1 MSISSKLVHNFS
13 AGPSALPK
21 KVIEIIKTDFPNWNE
36 SGMSIIEVSHR
47 SKEFVEIALQAEK
60 NLRKLLD
67 IPDNYHVLFLQ
78 GGASLQFSM
87 IPMNL
92 SKSDSSVD
100 YAVTGSWGKK
110 AVAEAKKFTKVNIE
124 CDSHASDYTSIIDEE
139 EWIKS
144 EEADYVHITSNE
156 TIAGVEYHFDP
167 ETNEVPLIT
176 DASSTLLSRSLDVDR
191 YGLIYAGAQKNIG
204 PAGLTIVIIKSSLIK
219 NNKAKIPAI
228 LDYRNY
234 IEKQSMYNTPPVF
247 SWYVAG
253 LVFEYL
259 INLGGLEVVEKTNIK
274 KSNLL
279 YDFIDSSDFYSNPV
293 EKSCRS
299 RMNIPFLLKDK
310 ELENTFLIDSHNAGL
325 ANLKGH
331 RSVGGMRAS
340 IYNAIEVEAVQD
352 LISFMKDFEQKYG

>member
-1 MSISSKLVHNFS
+1 
-13 AGPSALPK
+13 
-21 KVIEIIKTDFPNWNE
+21 
-36 SGMSIIEVSHR
+36 MSIIEISHR
-47 SKEFVEIALQAEK
+47 SKEFVEVTLQAEK
-60 NLRKLLD
+60 NLRKLLN
-67 IPDNYHVLFLQ
+67 IPGNYHVLFLQ

-110 AVAEAKKFTKVNIE
+110 AVAEAKKFTKGNIVF
-124 CDSHASDYTSIIDEE
+124 DSHASDYTSIIDEE

>member
-1 MSISSKLVHNFS
+1 MSISSRLVHNFS

-47 SKEFVEIALQAEK
+47 SKEFAEVALQAEK
-60 NLRKLLD
+60 NLRKLLN

-92 SKSDSSVD
+92 SKSDSIVD

-110 AVAEAKKFTKVNIE
+110 AVAEAKKFTRVNIV
-124 CDSHASDYTSIIDEE
+124 CDSYASNYTSIINEE

-156 TIAGVEYHFDP
+156 TIAGVEYHFNP
-167 ETNEVPLIT
+167 ETNGVPLIT
-176 DASSTLLSRSLDVDR
+176 DASSTLLSRPIDVDR

-204 PAGLTIVIIKSSLIK
+204 PAGLTIVIIKNSLIK
-219 NNKAKIPAI
+219 NNKAKIPAM

-259 INLGGLEVVEKTNIK
+259 INLGGLEVIEKINIK

-279 YDFIDSSDFYSNPV
+279 YDYIDNSDFYSNPV
-293 EKSCRS
+293 EKSSRS
-299 RMNIPFLLKDK
+299 RMNIPFLLNDKD
-310 ELENTFLIDSHNAGL
+310 LENTFLIDSLNAGL

-340 IYNAIEVEAVQD
+340 IYNAIELEAVQE
-352 LISFMKDFEQKYG
+352 LISFMKEFEQKYG

>member
-21 KVIEIIKTDFPNWNE
+21 KVIEIIKTDFPNWNQ

-47 SKEFVEIALQAEK
+47 SKEFVGVALKAEK
-60 NLRKLLD
+60 NLRKLLN

-92 SKSDSSVD
+92 SKSDSIVD
-100 YAVTGSWGKK
+100 YAITGFWGKK
-110 AVAEAKKFTKVNIE
+110 AVAEAKKFTNVNIV
-124 CDSHASDYTSIIDEE
+124 CDSCTSGYTSIINEKD
-139 EWIKS
+139 WIKS
-144 EEADYVHITSNE
+144 GEADYVHITSNE

-167 ETNEVPLIT
+167 ETNGVPLIT
-176 DASSTLLSRSLDVDR
+176 DASSTLLSRTLDVDR
-191 YGLIYAGAQKNIG
+191 YGLIYAGAQKNMG
-204 PAGLTIVIIKSSLIK
+204 PAGLTIVIIKNSLIK

-234 IEKQSMYNTPPVF
+234 IKKQSMYNTPPVF

-259 INLGGLEVVEKTNIK
+259 INLGGLEVVENTNIK

-279 YDFIDSSDFYSNPV
+279 YNFIDSSDFYSNPV
-293 EKSCRS
+293 EESCRS

-310 ELENTFLIDSHNAGL
+310 DLENIFIIDSLNAGL

>member
-1 MSISSKLVHNFS
+1 MTIPSKLVNNFS

-21 KVIEIIKTDFPNWNE
+21 KVIEIIKTDFPNWNK

-47 SKEFVEIALQAEK
+47 SKEFVDLALQAES
-60 NLRKLLD
+60 NLRKLLR

-100 YAVTGSWGKK
+100 YAITGSWGKK
-110 AVAEAKKFTKVNIE
+110 AATEAKKYTNVNII
-124 CDSHASDYTSIIDEE
+124 CDSCTSNYTSIITEE
-139 EWIKS
+139 EWKKS
-144 EEADYVHITSNE
+144 KEAEYVHITSNE

-167 ETNEVPLIT
+167 ETHGVPLIT
-176 DASSTLLSRSLDVDR
+176 DASSTLLSRSIDVAR

-219 NNKAKIPAI
+219 NNKTKIPAL

-259 INLGGLEVVEKTNIK
+259 INLGGLGVVENTNIK

-310 ELENTFLIDSHNAGL
+310 DLENTFLIESLNAGL

-340 IYNAIEVEAVQD
+340 IYNAIEVEAVQE
-352 LISFMKDFEQKYG
+352 LISFMKEFEQKYG

>member
-1 MSISSKLVHNFS
+1 MSISSRLVHNFS

-47 SKEFVEIALQAEK
+47 SKEFAEVALLAEK
-60 NLRKLLD
+60 NLRKLLN

-110 AVAEAKKFTKVNIE
+110 AVAEAKKFTKVNIV

-156 TIAGVEYHFDP
+156 TIAGVEYHFNP
-167 ETNEVPLIT
+167 ETNGVPLIT
-176 DASSTLLSRSLDVDR
+176 DASSTLLSRPIDVDR

-204 PAGLTIVIIKSSLIK
+204 PAGLTIVIIKNSLIK
-219 NNKAKIPAI
+219 NNKAKIPAM

-259 INLGGLEVVEKTNIK
+259 INLGGLDVIEKTNIK

-279 YDFIDSSDFYSNPV
+279 YDYIDSSDFYSNPV
-293 EKSCRS
+293 EKSSRS
-299 RMNIPFLLKDK
+299 RMNIPFLLNDKD
-310 ELENTFLIDSHNAGL
+310 LEDTFLIDSLNAGL

-340 IYNAIEVEAVQD
+340 IYNAIEMEAVQE
-352 LISFMKDFEQKYG
+352 LISFMKEFEQKYG

>member
-1 MSISSKLVHNFS
+1 MSISSRLVHNFS

-47 SKEFVEIALQAEK
+47 SKEFAEVALQAEK
-60 NLRKLLD
+60 NLRKLLN

-92 SKSDSSVD
+92 SKSDSIVD

-110 AVAEAKKFTKVNIE
+110 AVAEAKKFTRVNIV
-124 CDSHASDYTSIIDEE
+124 CDSYASNYTSIINEE

-156 TIAGVEYHFDP
+156 TIAGVEYHFNP
-167 ETNEVPLIT
+167 ETNGVPLIT
-176 DASSTLLSRSLDVDR
+176 DASSTLLSRPIDVDR

-204 PAGLTIVIIKSSLIK
+204 PAGLTIVIIKNSLIK
-219 NNKAKIPAI
+219 NNKAKIPAL

-234 IEKQSMYNTPPVF
+234 IEKESMYNTPPVF

-259 INLGGLEVVEKTNIK
+259 INLGGLEAVEKTNIK

-293 EKSCRS
+293 ENNCRS

-310 ELENTFLIDSHNAGL
+310 DLENTFLNESLNAGL

-340 IYNAIEVEAVQD
+340 IYNAIEVEAVQE
-352 LISFMKDFEQKYG
+352 LISFMKEFEQKYG

>member
-1 MSISSKLVHNFS
+1 MSISSRLVHNFS

-47 SKEFVEIALQAEK
+47 SKEFVEVALQAEK

-110 AVAEAKKFTKVNIE
+110 AVAEAKKFTKVNIV
-124 CDSHASDYTSIIDEE
+124 CDSCVSNYTSIINEE
-139 EWIKS
+139 EWKKN

-156 TIAGVEYHFDP
+156 TIAGVEYHFNP
-167 ETNEVPLIT
+167 ETNGVPLIT
-176 DASSTLLSRSLDVDR
+176 DASSTLLSRPIDVDR

-204 PAGLTIVIIKSSLIK
+204 PAGLTIVIIKNSLIK
-219 NNKAKIPAI
+219 NSKAKIPAM

-259 INLGGLEVVEKTNIK
+259 INLGGLEVIEKTNIK

-279 YDFIDSSDFYSNPV
+279 YDYIDNSDFYSNPV
-293 EKSCRS
+293 EKSSRS
-299 RMNIPFLLKDK
+299 RMNIPFLLNDKD
-310 ELENTFLIDSHNAGL
+310 LENTFLIDSLNAGL

-340 IYNAIEVEAVQD
+340 IYNAIKVEAVQE
-352 LISFMKDFEQKYG
+352 LISFMKEFEQKYG

>member
-1 MSISSKLVHNFS
+1 
-13 AGPSALPK
+13 
-21 KVIEIIKTDFPNWNE
+21 
-36 SGMSIIEVSHR
+36 MSIIEVSHR
-47 SKEFVEIALQAEK
+47 SKEFAEVALLAEK
-60 NLRKLLD
+60 NLRKLLN

-92 SKSDSSVD
+92 SKSDSIVD

-110 AVAEAKKFTKVNIE
+110 AVAEAKKFTKVNIV
-124 CDSHASDYTSIIDEE
+124 CDSCASNYTSIINEE

-156 TIAGVEYHFDP
+156 TIAGVEYHFNP
-167 ETNEVPLIT
+167 ETNGVPLIT
-176 DASSTLLSRSLDVDR
+176 DASSTLLSRPIDVDR

-204 PAGLTIVIIKSSLIK
+204 PAGLTIVIIKNSLIK
-219 NNKAKIPAI
+219 NNKAKIPAM

-259 INLGGLEVVEKTNIK
+259 INLGGLKVIEKTNIK

-279 YDFIDSSDFYSNPV
+279 YDYIDNSDFYSNPV
-293 EKSCRS
+293 EKSSRS
-299 RMNIPFLLKDK
+299 RMNIPFLLNDKD
-310 ELENTFLIDSHNAGL
+310 LENTFLIDSLNAGL

-340 IYNAIEVEAVQD
+340 IYNAIEVEAVQE
-352 LISFMKDFEQKYG
+352 LISFMKEFEQKYG

>member
-1 MSISSKLVHNFS
+1 MSISSRLVHNFS

-47 SKEFVEIALQAEK
+47 SKEFAEVALLAEK
-60 NLRKLLD
+60 NLRKLLN

-92 SKSDSSVD
+92 SNSDSTVD

-110 AVAEAKKFTKVNIE
+110 AVAEAKKFTKVNIV
-124 CDSHASDYTSIIDEE
+124 CDSCVSNYTSIINEE

-167 ETNEVPLIT
+167 ETNGVPLIT

-204 PAGLTIVIIKSSLIK
+204 PAGLTIVIIKNLSLIH
-219 NNKAKIPAI
+219 I
-228 LDYRNY
+228 
-234 IEKQSMYNTPPVF
+234 
-247 SWYVAG
+247 
-253 LVFEYL
+253 
-259 INLGGLEVVEKTNIK
+259 
-274 KSNLL
+274 
-279 YDFIDSSDFYSNPV
+279 
-293 EKSCRS
+293 
-299 RMNIPFLLKDK
+299 
-310 ELENTFLIDSHNAGL
+310 
-325 ANLKGH
+325 
-331 RSVGGMRAS
+331 
-340 IYNAIEVEAVQD
+340 
-352 LISFMKDFEQKYG
+352 